1 MSKNK
6 IILNSG
12 IYSLLSLL
20 QKGVNFFMVPV
31 LTVYLTTFDYGIV
44 AVVTAINLFLNKLY
58 LLSLD
63 GSINRFYYEYE
74 NDKEKIKRLFG
85 TIVTFVLAV
94 STIFSVIIFLGHKYF
109 IDPFLSDVDFY
120 PYMLLG
126 MVSVFFNPIFTIYQN
141 TLQAQQNGKKYGKQN
156 MMFFIV
162 NICLLLIG
170 VVVLDMGAKGLL
182 GALALTNII
191 FFMYTLTRFGKEI
204 KFGID
209 RHLLKESLTYSLP
222 LIPHSISG
230 IATNTIDRL
239 FVNSFLSTASA
250 GIYALGNTFGG
261 IIFLIASGVNQA
273 FVPWFNEQVKSGNN
287 YKIPA
292 IAKLLVLIYSII
304 ALGISYFGKEVIAY
318 VTPNAYHEA
327 WKVIPFI
334 SFAFVFHSL
343 YYFFSTPLFYNI
355 KKKGSRVLP
364 IFTVSAAVINIT
376 LNYILIVR
384 YGMIGVAIATLITKV
399 LLILALSRIYK
410 KYVLINYPNAI
421 MILLP
426 IVYFGISMIS
436 FYKFGNNELIY
447 KIIIY
452 ILVLFLTSLFF
463 GKEIRVI
470 KLKAARLY
478 GQKK

>member
-426 IVYFGISMIS
+426 IVYFGIAMIS